1 MIDATQ
7 AKMIAECAKQ
17 ISIFEVKDPNRL
29 YKGKPHWH
37 LNIELATH
45 IVMNLPRPK
54 LIINDEKLQIAL
66 KEYVKAFNVGNP
78 SYLDKYISVDKM
90 PQRVL
95 NLHCNALKAAF
106 ESLIK

>member
-1 MIDATQ
+1 MVDAAQ

-45 IVMNLPRPK
+45 IVMSLPRPK
-54 LIINDEKLQIAL
+54 LIINDERLKIAL
-66 KEYVKAFNVGNP
+66 VRYIEIFNKGSPNYLEEYI
-78 SYLDKYISVDKM
+78 LVDRM
-90 PQRVL
+90 PPRVL
-95 NLHCNALKAAF
+95 SLHCDALKAAF